1 MKLETIGDINPSVS
15 RFPNLAERLNKLA
28 ENPSVSGTN
37 SEGRTNNS
45 RVVSQTFPFT
55 VEDLLNRGNDDF
67 YCDDQNVGQQ
77 YEGIP
82 ADAYVGVPVSL
93 ERALEWA
100 GDNNGIVAT
109 MPYLIAGLS
118 VAKVD
123 NYLRQRRHT
132 AYSEEFSGIDT
143 EGVYSKGKP
152 IVVVQ

>member
-1 MKLETIGDINPSVS
+1 MKLETIGDINNFS
-15 RFPNLAERLNKLA
+15 RSDSNLAERLNKLA

-55 VEDLLNRGNDDF
+55 VDDLVLRGNDDF
-67 YCDDQNVGQQ
+67 YDESRNVGQQ

-82 ADAYVGVPVSL
+82 ADVYVGVPVSL
-93 ERALEWA
+93 ENCLKWA

-118 VAKVD
+118 KAGSD
-123 NYLRQRRHT
+123 NYLRQGFHN
-132 AYSEEFSGIDT
+132 AYSEEVSGI
-143 EGVYSKGKP
+143 
-152 IVVVQ
+152 